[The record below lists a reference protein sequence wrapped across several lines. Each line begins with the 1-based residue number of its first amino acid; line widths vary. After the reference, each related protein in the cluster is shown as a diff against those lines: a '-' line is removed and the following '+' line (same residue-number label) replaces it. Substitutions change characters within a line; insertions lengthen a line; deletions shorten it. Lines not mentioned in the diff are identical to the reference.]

1 MTDTNTDPNYQDI
14 LNKYAQ
20 DLKEPEPEIPTAPEI
35 TPEPTP
41 VAPTETQPEVTPEPE
56 PATPELPPE
65 PTSTATPDSTPAP
78 EPLPQPESPPPSLP
92 PTPPVDALPLTGTPV
107 ATETSDNPPPKE
119 NNFFKYLFFFSLIV
133 FLVVLF
139 FVVRSF
145 LQGQQS
151 TGRPLEEE
159 KVVPTSSVTETPTD
173 SSHCTFGEYSYYLGQ
188 TIQADDGCN
197 TCTCEDSGE
206 LVCTS
211 NTCSATDSAQNN
223 QIDVAT
229 TSSSI
234 N

>member
-41 VAPTETQPEVTPEPE
+41 VAPTETQLEVTPEPE
-56 PATPELPPE
+56 PATTTDTSATSELPPE
-65 PTSTATPDSTPAP
+65 
-78 EPLPQPESPPPSLP
+78 PESPPPSLP

>member
-41 VAPTETQPEVTPEPE
+41 VAPTETQPEITPEPE
-56 PATPELPPE
+56 P
-65 PTSTATPDSTPAP
+65 ATPDSTPAP
-78 EPLPQPESPPPSLP
+78 EPPPQPESPPPSLP
-92 PTPPVDALPLTGTPV
+92 PTPPVDALPPTGTPV
-107 ATETSDNPPPKE
+107 ATETPDNPPQKE
-119 NNFFKYLFFFSLIV
+119 NNFFKYLFFFSLII
-133 FLVVLF
+133 FLIVLF
-139 FVVRSF
+139 FVIRSF
-145 LQGQQS
+145 LQGQQG
-151 TGRPLEEE
+151 TGRPSEEE
-159 KVVPTSSVTETPTD
+159 TVPTSSVTETPTN
-173 SSHCTFGEYSYYLGQ
+173 SAHCQFGEQSYALGQ

-197 TCTCEDSGE
+197 TCTCEESGE